1 MTQGQK
7 YQEYKLLLEKTRR
20 VVYSCSTTEHYQ
32 SSLKYIK
39 LAKTKLIDVFYPT
52 VKTFKE
58 SSERYNFRKNYVDK
72 DFNPLKVLCQA
83 KLRNLK
89 QNEQIR

>member
-20 VVYSCSTTEHYQ
+20 VVYSCSTIEHYQ
-32 SSLKYIK
+32 AALKYIK
-39 LAKTKLIDVFYPT
+39 LAKTKLIDIFYPT

-58 SSERYNFRKNYVDK
+58 SAERYEFEDDVVGK
-72 DFNPLKVLCQA
+72 DFSPLKVLCQA

>member
-32 SSLKYIK
+32 SALKYIK
-39 LAKTKLIDVFYPT
+39 LAKTRLIDIFYPS
-52 VKTFKE
+52 VNGFKE
-58 SSERYNFRKNYVDK
+58 LGERYDFRKNYVDK